1 MILFNKPYCSGHELK
16 YMAEVCKSTTMSGN
30 GTYTKLCHKFFE
42 ERYGFRKCL
51 LTTSC
56 TDALEMAAG
65 GLGLDDFLEGF
76 LGDPS
81 DLEYF
86 CPECGQKLLLY
97 DWWHNYGVVYI
108 CGNQNCAACREQ
120 WLFYTSGGELRRL
133 SE

>member
-1 MILFNKPYCSGHELK
+1 MKNNEFEKFIGELPPELQEK
-16 YMAEVCKSTTMSGN
+16 ARQCRNGEELNRLLAENDVELS
-30 GTYTKLCHKFFE
+30 E
-42 ERYGFRKCL
+42 
-51 LTTSC
+51 
-56 TDALEMAAG
+56 DALEMAAG